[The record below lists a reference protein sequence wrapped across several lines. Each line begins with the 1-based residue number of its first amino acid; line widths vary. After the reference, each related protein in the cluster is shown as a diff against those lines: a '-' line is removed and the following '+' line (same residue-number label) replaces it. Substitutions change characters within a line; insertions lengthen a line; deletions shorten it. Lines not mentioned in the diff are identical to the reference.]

1 MINYIVINTNS
12 VLFCKKEE
20 IKKIKRKEV
29 LIEVLNKMRKLD
41 YYWKHEEQKLMEF
54 LKKEIPI
61 GDEVFYD
68 SIQDI
73 GIDGVIPIFYTIFNR
88 DKVISK
94 IRNLGSK
101 TILPILIEG
110 ETIYIGPITGDEI
123 IFCDFIKRLGA
134 NDIAIKEKI
143 KM

>member
-73 GIDGVIPIFYTIFNR
+73 GIDGVF
-88 DKVISK
+88 S
-94 IRNLGSK
+94 
-101 TILPILIEG
+101 ILFLIE
-110 ETIYIGPITGDEI
+110 
-123 IFCDFIKRLGA
+123 IK
-134 NDIAIKEKI
+134 
-143 KM
+143 